1 MSPPPKDSSSKRRN
15 NEGFSIFIYSRFDS
29 EKTPYLRMKDIEIA
43 KILYL
48 AKSKKYEVACA
59 SFDVVDHLFKLDVP
73 KNLKRRK
80 SAVQTLSLLADEQV
94 KYGYDKRA
102 AVAVAEDDEDET
114 T

>member
-1 MSPPPKDSSSKRRN
+1 
-15 NEGFSIFIYSRFDS
+15 
-29 EKTPYLRMKDIEIA
+29 MKDIEIA

-59 SFDVVDHLFKLDVP
+59 SFDVVDHLGKLDVP

-80 SAVQTLSLLADEQV
+80 NAVQTLSLLADEQV
-94 KYGYDKRA
+94 KFGYERRA
-102 AVAVAEDDEDET
+102 EVALADDDEDET